1 MDKNLALI
9 LSMCLGAFN
18 VALHSTEE
26 FYRFCE
32 QEDQTGALQY
42 IREHPACVTQT
53 YEGHLPLHMA
63 SFFGLIDVVCDLLA
77 NDNVDHQAT
86 VASIDGIATSGCNA
100 LHLAALQGH
109 LAVVECLLRRSTIS
123 HNSII
128 TGNSKGFDGYNTLHL
143 AARFG
148 HHAVIECLLRQ
159 SKIKHDSVIK
169 GNSDGWEGYNALH
182 IAALIGHCKVIGI
195 LLQAGAD
202 INAKDN
208 NDTTALMRASLANKA
223 EVVEALLQAG
233 ANINAKDN
241 HGITALMSAAMKGNG
256 EVIEILLKIHANINA
271 KDKRGLTALMHTTLR
286 GQTETARALVEA
298 GADVNAE
305 DEHNRTALFYAVTLT
320 EYPDKIIDYFLT
332 ACADKLAWHKPGNI
346 MAIAYAQRKY
356 VEIIPKLLAAYEKH
370 TPNLSVPRKSCY
382 ITFEQ
387 NDHND
392 SITTGSFTAL
402 LTKTTCICSDHIL
415 KKLCSLY
422 PTVQKNIEHNTWS
435 LFQSNHTKPLYIVVP
450 ENVADA
456 ATLHTN
462 YGMRTV
468 THITPANIAKVLTT
482 QSTRATSKELIESF
496 SSLLDAVSPQHPTRF
511 ILQGHGEHSIV
522 AAVPLDDATTLFSL
536 LAEADAEFLMLAS
549 CHAAGDN
556 LIKLQGIVQHLWT
569 QHQRA
574 SLIRQSCE
582 KPAGSSEAK
591 PTISAQPLVFNGII
605 IIEAT
610 SDIAVAGKRNV
621 GAMFR
626 ELDRVVTE
634 TANKLTTSQPVK
646 YISKQSLLPVLQAC
660 GCHAIDTL
668 ASVRLS
674 GPHSFFR
681 PVDCG
686 DTSIVTWSEIQK
698 LRVEKL
704 LLPLL
709 VKRGIIPATQPTVT
723 RLAPIVATPSS
734 AACAA
739 SSSAP
744 ALPEATDKPMQS
756 TGSSSLIPFPMRT
769 HDRYIELFPADMCDC
784 AWSINALR
792 DVPVLISKGPGHM
805 QHFIGGIEYTSEHL
819 IAEGALKDF
828 TEKAYQRFYDNTS
841 EGLTH
846 KAWFIKNFTSKTRAH
861 VHTIERLGIMVPAGS
876 KQPITTYLGH
886 DGIPQESLDKIK
898 DWLKKPQRTI
908 DQLPKDTV
916 GRQDKLVKLI
926 QWYAATQP
934 SEATLYE
941 ATAGQES
948 RTTLWE
954 CFEKF
959 LQ

>member
-1 MDKNLALI
+1 MLHT
-9 LSMCLGAFN
+9 LSMLKKVGDAVKTFLHVAPLTIGTSVPFTPPNLLIDAIKQHNIAMAATLLEQQAKLNVFDDQGLTPLCLAAKEGYGDIAAMLLKAGAD
-18 VALHSTEE
+18 VHE
-26 FYRFCE
+26 R
-32 QEDQTGALQY
+32 D
-42 IREHPACVTQT
+42 RT
-53 YEGHLPLHMA
+53 YGSQPLAFAAQNGHL
-63 SFFGLIDVVCDLLA
+63 DVVNIVLQAGANINAKDNYGITALMWATLA
-77 NDNVDHQAT
+77 NKAE
-86 VASIDGIATSGCNA
+86 
-100 LHLAALQGH
+100 
-109 LAVVECLLRRSTIS
+109 AV
-123 HNSII
+123 
-128 TGNSKGFDGYNTLHL
+128 K
-143 AARFG
+143 A
-148 HHAVIECLLRQ
+148 
-159 SKIKHDSVIK
+159 
-169 GNSDGWEGYNALH
+169 
-182 IAALIGHCKVIGI
+182 

-208 NDTTALMRASLANKA
+208 RGSTALMDATINGHSKA
-223 EVVEALLQAG
+223 IEFLLQAD
-233 ANINAKDN
+233 ADINAKN
-241 HGITALMSAAMKGNG
+241 N
-256 EVIEILLKIHANINA
+256 
-271 KDKRGLTALMHTTLR
+271 RGLTALMYAVLG
-286 GQTETARALVEA
+286 GQTEAARTLIEA
-298 GADVNAE
+298 GADVNVE
-305 DEHNRTALFYAVTLT
+305 DEYNGTVLQCAVNIAK
-320 EYPDKIIDYFLT
+320 YPDKIIDYFLI

-346 MAIAYAQRKY
+346 TAIADAWRHHAD
-356 VEIIPKLLAAYEKH
+356 IAPKLLAAYEKH
-370 TPNLSVPRKSCY
+370 THSLSIPRKSCY

-387 NDHND
+387 NDHNGA
-392 SITTGSFTAL
+392 IATTTFTAL
-402 LTKTTCICSDHIL
+402 LTKTICICSDHIL

-422 PTVQKNIEHNTWS
+422 PTVQKNIEHNAWS

-450 ENVADA
+450 EHVADA

-462 YGMRTV
+462 YGMHTV

-511 ILQGHGEHSIV
+511 ILQGHGGSGII
-522 AAVPLDDATTLFSL
+522 AAVPLDDTETLLSC
-536 LAEADAEFLMLAS
+536 LARADAEFLMLAS
-549 CHAAGDN
+549 CNAAGYN
-556 LIKLQGIVQHLWT
+556 LVQLQETVQNLWM

-591 PTISAQPLVFNGII
+591 PAISAQPLAFNGILI
-605 IIEAT
+605 IDTT
-610 SDIAVAGKRNV
+610 SDITASTSKNT

-626 ELDRVVTE
+626 ELAKVLTE
-634 TANKLTTSQPVK
+634 TASKLTTSQPAK
-646 YISKQSLLPVLQAC
+646 HISKQALLPVLQASSS
-660 GCHAIDTL
+660 HTSDTL
-668 ASVRLS
+668 ASVRLP

-709 VKRGIIPATQPTVT
+709 VKRGIISATQPTVT

-792 DVPVLISKGPGHM
+792 DVPVFISKGPGHM

-819 IAEGALKDF
+819 IAEDAIKDF

-861 VHTIERLGIMVPAGS
+861 AHTIERLGIMVPAGS

-941 ATAGQES
+941 ATAGKES